1 MDVLILLFGGNPMP
15 NFVTAKYLLNEKR
28 KDMEELPVP
37 GKFVF
42 VYSRETE
49 RFKNSLTS
57 CLGLKDSACI
67 NLGLGECER
76 SFVDVKKSLKKQLIK
91 EQSKGLSSVGSVHLN
106 YTGGTKQMAI
116 AAFQVVSEFCGRN
129 NIKPVFS
136 YLDPKEFKLTTPEK
150 SVYHAAGE
158 DLRDWV
164 VPSIDEVYKLHCLDG
179 RNTKGEINKKYI
191 DWFRNEGILPKICM
205 KEIQNDFSELKK
217 NILEERLKKSRDAKD
232 IERVKKNWRKE
243 IEKWFNE
250 KKNQEEFDYFI
261 NNAMKC
267 KIKIDNYY
275 DFYKFVSYEWLEQ
288 KIFDVLSDL
297 SDVCG
302 LNEVGWDISKKG
314 KDDFQ
319 VDVIAMRG
327 YQPIVFSCT
336 TDNTKPLIKQKAFE
350 VNYRSV
356 QLGGEHAKRVMVCLG
371 DEDVCEGVKKDM
383 SQFDAV
389 KHFEIIGREQV
400 EDDEKLRN
408 AIKSILKD

>member
-15 NFVTAKYLLNEKR
+15 NFVTAKYLLDEKR
-28 KDMEELPVP
+28 DDLEDLSVP

-42 VYSRETE
+42 VYSGETKK
-49 RFKNSLTS
+49 FKDSLTS
-57 CLGLKDSACI
+57 CLGLKDSDHEDI
-67 NLGLGECER
+67 GLGKCER
-76 SFVDVKKSLKKQLIK
+76 SYSDIKKRLKKKLD
-91 EQSKGLSSVGSVHLN
+91 GLSSVDSVHLN

-116 AAFQVVSEFCGRN
+116 AAFQAVSGFCGGN

-136 YLDPKEFKLTTPEK
+136 YLDPENFKLTTPEK
-150 SVYHAAGE
+150 SVYPADE

-179 RNTKGEINKKYI
+179 RNAKGEINKKYI

-217 NILEERLKKSRDAKD
+217 NILEERLKKSRDAKE
-232 IERVKKNWRKE
+232 IEKVKKNWRKE

-250 KKNQEEFDYFI
+250 KKNQEEFNYFI

-336 TDNTKPLIKQKAFE
+336 TDSKKTLIKQKAFE

-371 DEDVCEGVKKDM
+371 DERVCEGVKEDM
-383 SQFDAV
+383 CQFDAV

-400 EDDEKLRN
+400 QDDEKLRN
-408 AIKSILKD
+408 AIKSVLLRVFED